1 MNNLGSGKVP
11 ASRSAHPQTQRSATS
26 YDADVTDERRA
37 RFDAE
42 ALVHLAAVHGA
53 AYRLTRDAD
62 RARDLTQDAML
73 RAWRA
78 FDTFTPGTN
87 ARAWLLRIV
96 YSVFVNHYHRDRRAP
111 ATQSIEALEMH
122 HGFEPVSPSAPVPDP
137 WQPEGW
143 SEPAVRAALDAL
155 PDDFRT
161 VVLLVDVEE
170 LSYEEAAVVMDC
182 AVGTVR
188 SRLFRARRLL
198 AASLRELALAQRRVT
213 TTSEAP

>member
-1 MNNLGSGKVP
+1 M
-11 ASRSAHPQTQRSATS
+11 
-26 YDADVTDERRA
+26 TDERRS
-37 RFDAE
+37 RFDTE
-42 ALVHLAAVHGA
+42 ALVHLGAVYGA

-62 RARDLTQDAML
+62 RARDLSQDAML

-78 FDTFTPGTN
+78 FDTYTPGTN

-96 YSVFVNHYHRDRRAP
+96 YSVFVNDYHRDRRAP
-111 ATQSIEALEMH
+111 ATQSIEALEMQ

-143 SEPAVRAALDAL
+143 TEPAVREALDAL
-155 PDDFRT
+155 PDDFRAA
-161 VVLLVDVEE
+161 VVLVDVEE

-198 AASLRELALAQRRVT
+198 AASLRALALAQRRVT

>member
-1 MNNLGSGKVP
+1 
-11 ASRSAHPQTQRSATS
+11 
-26 YDADVTDERRA
+26 VTDDRRA

-42 ALVHLAAVHGA
+42 ALVHLSAVYSA
-53 AYRLTRDAD
+53 AYRLTRDGD
-62 RARDLTQDAML
+62 RARDLAQDAML

-78 FDTFTPGTN
+78 FDTFTSGTN

-96 YSVFVNHYHRDRRAP
+96 YTIFINDYHRDRRAP
-111 ATQSIEALEMH
+111 ATQSIEALEMQ
-122 HGFEPVSPSAPVPDP
+122 HGFEPVSPSAPVADP

-155 PDDFRT
+155 PDDFRAA
-161 VVLLVDVEE
+161 VLLVDVEE
-170 LSYEEAAVVMDC
+170 LSYEEAASVMDC

-198 AASLRELALAQRRVT
+198 AASLRGLALARRRVIT
-213 TTSEAP
+213 KTEAQ